1 VTERTTVLVVGGG
14 ATGVGVARDLALRGV
29 DVTLVDSSGL
39 GSGTTGRSHGL
50 LHSGARY
57 ADTSPED
64 ARECVQENETLRE
77 VASACVRDTGGLFVQ
92 LAGDDP
98 DYFDEKVAAC
108 EDAGVPVSVLDGEVA
123 REREPALAAD
133 AERAAVVP
141 DGVVYPSRLVAATA
155 ADARAHGA
163 RIRTHTP
170 VDSLTTDGD
179 RVTGAR
185 LAGGEN
191 DGGASDRIEAEHVV
205 NAAGAWAGE
214 LASTAG
220 VDLEMHPTKGAMVTV
235 DVSGVDTVLNRCRP
249 ASDGDIVVP
258 HADAVV
264 LGTTSVEIADPDDAG
279 TSDREVQTVRE
290 ECSALL
296 PAAADATVRHTYSG
310 VRPLYSPSDYGE
322 EARGISRGFYVLD
335 HADRDGVDGLTTVV
349 GGKLTT
355 YRLMAEATADRVA
368 DELDID
374 APCRTAREPLAAQDD
389 PERLDA
395 LVAEFDAANPAD
407 ADVR

>member
-1 VTERTTVLVVGGG
+1 VTEHTSVLVVGGG
-14 ATGVGVARDLALRGV
+14 ATGAGVARDLALRGV
-29 DVTLVDSSGL
+29 DATLVDGGGL

-64 ARECVQENETLRE
+64 ARECVRENEVLR
-77 VASACVRDTGGLFVQ
+77 AIAGACIRDTDGFFVQ

-108 EDAGVPVSVLDGEVA
+108 EDAGVPVSVVDGETA

-133 AERAAVVP
+133 AARVAVVP

-155 ADARAHGA
+155 ADARDHGA
-163 RIRTHTP
+163 TIRTHTP

-185 LAGGEN
+185 LA
-191 DGGASDRIEAEHVV
+191 DGTALEADHVV
-205 NAAGAWAGE
+205 NAAGAWAGD
-214 LASTAG
+214 LAATAG
-220 VDLEMHPTKGAMVTV
+220 VDVEMHPAKGAMVTV
-235 DVSGVDTVLNRCRP
+235 DAPGVDTVLNRCRP

-258 HADAVV
+258 HADTAV
-264 LGTTSVEIADPDDAG
+264 LGTTSVDVDDPDDA
-279 TSDREVQTVRE
+279 TASPAEVETVVG

-296 PAAADATVRHTYSG
+296 PDAADARVRRTYSG

-322 EARGISRGFYVLD
+322 DARGISRGFYVLD
-335 HADRDGVDGLTTVV
+335 HAARDGVAGLTTVV

-355 YRLMAEATADRVA
+355 YRLMAEATADVVA
-368 DELDID
+368 ERLGVH
-374 APCRTAREPLAAQDD
+374 APCRTDDQRLVAHDD
-389 PERLDA
+389 PERLDE
-395 LVAEFDAANPAD
+395 LVAEFDAAHPAD
-407 ADVR
+407 ADLR